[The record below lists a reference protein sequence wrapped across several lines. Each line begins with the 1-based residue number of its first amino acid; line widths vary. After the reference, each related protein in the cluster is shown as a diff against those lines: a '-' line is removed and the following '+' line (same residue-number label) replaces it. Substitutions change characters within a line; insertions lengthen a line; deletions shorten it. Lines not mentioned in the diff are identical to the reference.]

1 MAKNKNRDFDISIL
15 AGLEKSNSSVGVA
28 TLLVMGII
36 LIMILKDVALGNLY
50 VGALWGFLLPF
61 FIISSVLIVK
71 ICKKTY

>member
-1 MAKNKNRDFDISIL
+1 MEKNKNRDFDISIL

>member
-1 MAKNKNRDFDISIL
+1 MEKNKNRDFDISIL

-61 FIISSVLIVK
+61 FVISSVLIVK